1 MTTIMAQTQY
11 IVVHVN
17 ICRWQWLPTG
27 TMAADATDNN
37 KLKSRSSIQHSA
49 HENKKHNWTVLWHAE
64 VTLQMS
70 RQIRRYTTVQCRENV
85 QQQFYTTFASA
96 RTSQLQSTNTYW
108 NATKQFNRRLHYRH
122 QQLFALH
129 LNYVSVS
136 LDSFSPHK
144 HCYIVATILFT
155 KQQFDCF
162 RNIKKCVKCSHIV
175 QTSAKLLHN
184 VKLLHCSKISLVID

>member
-37 KLKSRSSIQHSA
+37 ELKSRSGIQHST

-85 QQQFYTTFASA
+85 QDRCGSSSSTQLLHQQEHH
-96 RTSQLQSTNTYW
+96 N
-108 NATKQFNRRLHYRH
+108 FNRRTRTGTPPSNSTGASTTDTNSCL
-122 QQLFALH
+122 L
-129 LNYVSVS
+129 
-136 LDSFSPHK
+136 
-144 HCYIVATILFT
+144 CIWT
-155 KQQFDCF
+155 
-162 RNIKKCVKCSHIV
+162 
-175 QTSAKLLHN
+175 TSACRWTVLVHTNIATLLRQYCLPNNSLTALEISKN
-184 VKLLHCSKISLVID
+184 VWNAVT